1 MGAVVSG
8 GRESKFC
15 GIVSLYKVP
24 RTISTAWPSK
34 LESRQVPR
42 EEAR

>member
-1 MGAVVSG
+1 MSG

-15 GIVSLYKVP
+15 VMVSLYRVP
-24 RTISTAWPSK
+24 RTIFSAWPSK